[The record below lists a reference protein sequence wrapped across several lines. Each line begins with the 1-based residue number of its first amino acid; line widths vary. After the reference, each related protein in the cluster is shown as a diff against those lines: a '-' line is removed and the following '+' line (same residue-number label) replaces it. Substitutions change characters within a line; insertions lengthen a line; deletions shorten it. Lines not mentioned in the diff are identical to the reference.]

1 MRKLHIVA
9 VVAAIVASVAAKA
22 QNTALQTDYVV
33 RPQSM
38 AVLPEHPS
46 GLSVVDGKLYCF
58 ADGLLVEAQRREGD
72 IVAFL
77 PDTTFAKIDP
87 AADYVVRHPV
97 NGDLYFTKP
106 DKHGLSCLYVARREG
121 KKGKLRV
128 KRVKLDGMNVKHPTF
143 TSDGKVMVFVS
154 DEKRRNYGGYDLWYV
169 LWEKDEWG
177 RAVNMGGR
185 VNTKGDETSPHMYGD
200 FLIFASNGRQADPS
214 EQNIYV
220 TRLVSKNIVGDTASM
235 VQIGRQTVQPLPAP
249 VNIAGANDR
258 ELVVDTVARCCYWVS
273 DRQDGCCLYACRDKL
288 QGAMLWGRVFDKL
301 ENPLRG
307 VSVTA
312 LKGDRK
318 ICTTKT
324 DAQGFYTLNIHPERD
339 YRILFERDG
348 YFSTRTPLASTPVGS
363 ESLIYDIRNDVLLD
377 SLPIGVVI
385 EYRDLFG
392 PGADVKMSP
401 YGKEQLAPLVRFMHD
416 NPACSL
422 HMTLRS
428 DVTVDPAFNRLLT
441 ARRIKTLQDYLRQV
455 LPYSVRVEI
464 ANACAGDDGCM
475 SGQCPSLLSV
485 TVERGR

>member
-106 DKHGLSCLYVARREG
+106 DKHGLTCLYVARREG

-392 PGADVKMSP
+392 PGADIKMSP
-401 YGKEQLAPLVRFMHD
+401 YGKEQLEPLVRFLHD
-416 NPACSL
+416 NPAYSIQ
-422 HMTLRS
+422 MTLRS
-428 DVTVDPAFNRLLT
+428 DVTTDPAFNRLLT
-441 ARRIKTLQDYLRQV
+441 ARRIKSLQDYLRQV
-455 LPYSVRVEI
+455 LPYSVGVEI
-464 ANACAGDDGCM
+464 ANACDGADGCM
-475 SGQCPSLLSV
+475 SGEGPSVLSV
-485 TVERGR
+485 IVERGR

>member
-9 VVAAIVASVAAKA
+9 VVTAIVASVAVKA

-77 PDTTFAKIDP
+77 PDTTFAKMEAGI
-87 AADYVVRHPV
+87 DYVVRHPV

-106 DKHGLSCLYVARREG
+106 DKHGLSCLYVARKEG
-121 KKGKLRV
+121 KKGKLSV

-235 VQIGRQTVQPLPAP
+235 LQIGRQTVQPLPAP
-249 VNIAGANDR
+249 LNTPRANDR
-258 ELVVDTVARCCYWVS
+258 ELVVDTVARCSYWVS
-273 DRQDGCCLYACRDKL
+273 DRQDGCCLYVCRDKL
-288 QGAMLWGRVFDKL
+288 EGAMLWGRVFDKL
-301 ENPLRG
+301 ENPLNG
-307 VSVTA
+307 VSVTV

-348 YFSTRTPLASTPVGS
+348 YFSSRTPLASPPVGS
-363 ESLIYDIRNDVLLD
+363 ESLIYDIRNDVVLD